1 MNRVQERPCAGRL
14 AIQCELSPTFQS
26 CGISLPRPVNA
37 AVQPGPGFSPGH
49 TGHSFNGKLSLI
61 SSRKFPGG
69 RRGKFFGSEDRNCGA
84 TALQCRSEGGKI
96 APGESNHRGNPSTA
110 ACLPL
115 LRSTRDYLREPAAF
129 PIFCFTRPDFHGM
142 GFGAVSCWFTGGI
155 KGAMYARF
163 KFRNKDSRPELKNG
177 IPQYG
182 IPLEGCS
189 SELAP
194 LRWNKLI
201 KCDEKCIP
209 FFSFEDTSFP

>member
-115 LRSTRDYLREPAAF
+115 LRSIHERLSPRAR
-129 PIFCFTRPDFHGM
+129 CFSD
-142 GFGAVSCWFTGGI
+142 I
-155 KGAMYARF
+155 LLYAPRLP
-163 KFRNKDSRPELKNG
+163 RNG
-177 IPQYG
+177 IRSRFLLVYG
-182 IPLEGCS
+182 
-189 SELAP
+189 
-194 LRWNKLI
+194 RN
-201 KCDEKCIP
+201 
-209 FFSFEDTSFP
+209 